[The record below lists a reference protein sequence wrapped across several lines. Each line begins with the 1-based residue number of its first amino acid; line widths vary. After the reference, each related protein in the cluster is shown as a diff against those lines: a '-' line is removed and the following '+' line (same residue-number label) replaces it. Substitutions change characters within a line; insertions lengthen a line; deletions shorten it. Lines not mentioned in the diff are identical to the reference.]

1 MKAQTFALSGGL
13 TMEIISDG
21 QTISVALVAIGSH
34 NDIDRV
40 YHQIVTL
47 AKETYG
53 SPIAGFEL

>member
-1 MKAQTFALSGGL
+1 MKTQTFALPGGL

-21 QTISVALVAIGSH
+21 QTISVALVATGSH
-34 NDIDRV
+34 EDLDCV

-47 AKETYG
+47 ARETYG